1 MLRAPPAVT
10 VIPPTRCNP
19 KQRQR
24 NKNNKQQQRQRWQNK
39 STKQQRRRWLF
50 AAWLI
55 TRLATLRCCS
65 SLLSLFRFAHMHTYA
80 STCVCA
86 LVVCRCVLC
95 LGHGWTGAAAATA
108 RCIVAAS
115 CFHHIVFT
123 PFIHWLSCANAFSA
137 CAPLSL
143 ALLRKTQSNK
153 NKNSTYSLPLWLL
166 NTNTLSVSLSFS
178 LFLSVTCCALLLL
191 FLLRLQILRSFC
203 CQCCQIIFVVSYK
216 DRRKKG
222 EQTCKG

>member
-166 NTNTLSVSLSFS
+166 NTNTLSLSLSFS
-178 LFLSVTCCALLLL
+178 LCN
-191 FLLRLQILRSFC
+191 LLRVAVIVFVTPADLALISLPVLPDNFC
-203 CQCCQIIFVVSYK
+203 SVLW
-216 DRRKKG
+216 G
-222 EQTCKG
+222 